1 MVAPDKGALLGA
13 LGISSER
20 SRQSHNGASV
30 AFITVGTAQV
40 QSTYERAKVREIYR
54 SSTGIKNENDETS
67 LAAQKI

>member
-1 MVAPDKGALLGA
+1 MLWELAVREAGRATMVPT
-13 LGISSER
+13 
-20 SRQSHNGASV
+20 V
-30 AFITVGTAQV
+30 AFITAGTAQV